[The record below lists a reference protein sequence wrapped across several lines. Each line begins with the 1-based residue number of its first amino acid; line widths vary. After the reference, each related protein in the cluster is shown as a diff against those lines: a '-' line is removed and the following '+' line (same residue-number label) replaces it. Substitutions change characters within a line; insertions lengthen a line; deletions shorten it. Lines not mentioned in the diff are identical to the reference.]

1 MRKSFVM
8 ILLGAMAFGLLAIS
22 AASTAEAESDPPT
35 PSDVEAPAT
44 TPTTESLS
52 EMIRRVRPAVV
63 GVSNG
68 LNLWGTGFIFRTI
81 DEGPDKGAAY
91 IMTNFHVIDEISD
104 LRVLIEDTAF
114 RQATV
119 VSTDP
124 RRDLAML
131 RICCSSKWTAVEFKD
146 TDDMH
151 PGDEVIAIGYAFS
164 SILGPHKFRPGRDI
178 VHGAATI
185 TRGIISAF
193 RYDQQMDAQLIQHD
207 APINPGNS
215 GGPLFSRDGRVVA
228 VNTYG
233 FNPLLFAEG
242 MGFAV
247 LETTVQER
255 IRLWDLGPSA
265 SFGPLTG
272 NLPHVLDDYFEA
284 FTPSFQANGDEFALR
299 ATFFNPY
306 SGQQDLWSYGFR
318 FGDAGNS
325 DGSFMYFVVD
335 SRGVWTID
343 TYRDGE
349 FHTIREG
356 LAPQLLTGRGQR
368 NELELWV
375 DGPYAWVRVNGWKV
389 LDVVDDLEFP
399 VGAIDL
405 GPDPSHEGEVMV
417 MTGYYVGSERRGAVT
432 RYEDF
437 AGLTYDHSR

>member
-1 MRKSFVM
+1 MRKPFVM
-8 ILLGAMAFGLLAIS
+8 ILLGALAFGLLAT
-22 AASTAEAESDPPT
+22 STAEAESDPPT

-91 IMTNFHVIDEISD
+91 IMTNFHVIDGMSD

-131 RICCSSKWTAVEFKD
+131 RICCSSEWTAVEFKD

-151 PGDEVIAIGYAFS
+151 PGDEVIAIGYAQPGL
-164 SILGPHKFRPGRDI
+164 LGPYKFKPGRDI

-193 RYDQQMDAQLIQHD
+193 RYDQFMDAQLIQHD
-207 APINPGNS
+207 APINGGNS
-215 GGPLFSRDGRVVA
+215 GGPLLSRDGRVVGINTLSLVA
-228 VNTYG
+228 VEI
-233 FNPLLFAEG
+233 EG
-242 MGFAV
+242 LHFAV

-265 SFGPLTG
+265 SFGPLAG
-272 NLPHVLDDYFEA
+272 SLPHELDDYSES
-284 FTPSFQANGDEFALR
+284 FTPSFMATGDEFALR

-306 SGQQDLWSYGFR
+306 SGQQNLWSYGFR
-318 FGDAGNS
+318 FGDGGDS
-325 DGSFMYFVVD
+325 DDSIMFFVVD
-335 SRGVWTID
+335 SRGAWVVD

-356 LAPQLLTGRGQR
+356 LAPQLLTGRGQK
-368 NELELWV
+368 NELDLWV

-389 LDVVDDLEFP
+389 VEVVDDLEFS

-405 GPDPSHEGEVMV
+405 GPDPSHAGEVRV
-417 MTGYYVGSERRGAVT
+417 ITGFYVGSERRGAVT